1 MLTPIGSFLSIVQV
15 KSILMQRTDNLIE
28 TIEAALMEVLI
39 SMRTKITDHPNT
51 RWGMGQA
58 EFSVTYN
65 KTFNGA
71 FGDCQRGLF
80 QRRKQFDPTH
90 GVLR

>member
-1 MLTPIGSFLSIVQV
+1 MVQV

-39 SMRTKITDHPNT
+39 SMWAKITDHLNSK
-51 RWGMGQA
+51 WGMGQA

-65 KTFNGA
+65 KTFDGA
-71 FGDCQRGLF
+71 FGDCQ
-80 QRRKQFDPTH
+80 
-90 GVLR
+90 